1 VGWLQWQERS
11 GSDDEPVKGPN
22 MLRFLQLTMAGVLCA
37 LAAFA
42 AGITEALP
50 ASVEIVLVACLAL
63 CFGGLLA
70 STTASAE
77 NDQTTH

>member
-1 VGWLQWQERS
+1 
-11 GSDDEPVKGPN
+11 VKGRN
-22 MLRFLQLTMAGVLCA
+22 MLRYLQLAIAGVLCA

-42 AGITEALP
+42 AGITEELP

-70 STTASAE
+70 STTAPAE
-77 NDQTTH
+77 KEHTN